1 MNRHLLT
8 VLLFLTTTAA
18 LHAQNG
24 HLEIRASIK
33 DLPAGKWV
41 YYREQGGNDK
51 RDSVMTR
58 AGGFTF
64 KMNIK
69 KGEGDAYFM
78 SIGRDFD
85 NRDSYLL
92 FYLEGEGVIRITGN
106 GPLFKEAKLSGTKVI
121 EDQNDYQASLASL
134 MKEERELDRKA
145 DEFIKNK
152 DTISLNT
159 LRPESVRLDSLRR
172 IAAFDWVAKHPG
184 SPVSIYELSS
194 WVYPLSMNER
204 EAAMNKLSPSAKDN
218 VIAKSILHGIAMDKL
233 TGIGQPAP
241 DFTQTD
247 TAGKPVSLK
256 DFRGKYVLLDFWAS
270 WCHPCREENPNVV
283 AAFNKYKDRNFTVL
297 SVSFDQ
303 PGAKDKWLKAIHDDH
318 LSAWTHVSDLKF
330 WSNEVG
336 KLYAIEGIPAN
347 FLIDPN
353 GNIVGKS
360 LHGEDLDKKL
370 EELLGK

>member
-1 MNRHLLT
+1 LE
-8 VLLFLTTTAA
+8 TT
-18 LHAQNG
+18 L
-24 HLEIRASIK
+24 
-33 DLPAGKWV
+33 
-41 YYREQGGNDK
+41 
-51 RDSVMTR
+51 
-58 AGGFTF
+58 
-64 KMNIK
+64 
-69 KGEGDAYFM
+69 
-78 SIGRDFD
+78 
-85 NRDSYLL
+85 
-92 FYLEGEGVIRITGN
+92 
-106 GPLFKEAKLSGTKVI
+106 
-121 EDQNDYQASLASL
+121 
-134 MKEERELDRKA
+134 
-145 DEFIKNK
+145 
-152 DTISLNT
+152 
-159 LRPESVRLDSLRR
+159 
-172 IAAFDWVAKHPG
+172 
-184 SPVSIYELSS
+184 
-194 WVYPLSMNER
+194 
-204 EAAMNKLSPSAKDN
+204 NKLSPSAKDN
-218 VIAKSILHGIAMDKL
+218 FLAKSMLHSVAVNKL
-233 TGIGQPAP
+233 TGIGKPAP
-241 DFTQTD
+241 DFTQAD

-370 EELLGK
+370 EEVLGK